1 MASCL
6 TTDVGAQQT
15 PANTSCND
23 ESKLQWTMGLEA
35 DLREYRVYAA
45 NNPIDPLVDN
55 STLILMTVPQPANGT
70 EAAQMLNSSLA
81 EGDKYFRVTAVD
93 NVGNEST
100 MSLEVGCNYDLIPS
114 TPGSVQII
122 LKQKPVTPVP

>member
-1 MASCL
+1 
-6 TTDVGAQQT
+6 
-15 PANTSCND
+15 
-23 ESKLQWTMGLEA
+23 MGLEA

-70 EAAQMLNSSLA
+70 DAAQMLDSSLA

-100 MSLEVGCNYDLIPS
+100 MSLEVGCNYDLIPG